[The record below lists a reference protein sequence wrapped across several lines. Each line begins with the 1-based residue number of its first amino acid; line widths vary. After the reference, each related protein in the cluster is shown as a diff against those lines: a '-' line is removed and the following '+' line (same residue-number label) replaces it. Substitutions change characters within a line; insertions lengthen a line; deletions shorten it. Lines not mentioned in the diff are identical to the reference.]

1 MPSKFDARVALLEA
15 TRRQVQRKAGDW
27 VIAPPTDEELET
39 LLMRLPRTPSGAS
52 RARVD
57 EMTDDELIEILIPD
71 LEALRRER
79 T

>member
-15 TRRQVQRKAGDW
+15 KRRQVQRKAGQW
-27 VIAPPTDEELET
+27 TIAPPTDAELET
-39 LLMRLPRTPSGAS
+39 LAKRLSRGTLSIS

-57 EMTDDELIEILIPD
+57 DMSDDELIEILIPD
-71 LEALRRER
+71 LEDLRRER

>member
-15 TRRQVQRKAGDW
+15 KRRQVQRKTAQWTID
-27 VIAPPTDEELET
+27 PPTDAELET
-39 LLMRLPRTPSGAS
+39 LATRFSRGTLSIS

-57 EMTDDELIEILIPD
+57 DMTDDELIEILAPA
-71 LEALRRER
+71 LEELRRER